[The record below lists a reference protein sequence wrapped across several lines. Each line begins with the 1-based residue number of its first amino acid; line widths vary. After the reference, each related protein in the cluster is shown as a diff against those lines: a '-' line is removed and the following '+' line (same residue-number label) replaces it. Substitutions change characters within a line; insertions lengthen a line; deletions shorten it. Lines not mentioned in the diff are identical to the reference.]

1 MRPLIE
7 NLGGRR
13 FALTVGAGLV
23 TSALQY
29 LGKLDPAGTTYA
41 AVVIGT
47 VGAYIV
53 GNTTQKWRESGSGKP
68 EGAG

>member
-1 MRPLIE
+1 MRSLLE

-13 FALTVGAGLV
+13 FVLTVGAGLV

-29 LGKLDPAGTTYA
+29 LGKLDPAGTTFA

-47 VGAYIV
+47 VGAYIT
-53 GNTTQKWRESGSGKP
+53 GNTAQKWREASGKP
-68 EGAG
+68 EVAP